1 MFAGAIA
8 AAVWAAAE
16 PALGRVFGTNYSDV
30 RVLGGLTGLGPA
42 GGLVLHVG
50 NGALF
55 GAVFERVGGRGI
67 LRGVLAAE
75 LENLMLWPAMA
86 VVDRIHPER
95 RSGRWPPLFGNR
107 RVFAYEAT
115 THALFGAVLG
125 FGLRQE
131 PA

>member
-1 MFAGAIA
+1 MLAGAFA

-16 PALGRVFGTNYSDV
+16 PALGRVFGTPYSDV
-30 RVLGGLTGLGPA
+30 RLLGGLTGAGPA
-42 GGLVLHVG
+42 GGLALHVG

-55 GAVFERVGGRGI
+55 GAVFERVGGRGV

-75 LENLMLWPAMA
+75 VENLVLWPAMA

-107 RVFAYEAT
+107 RVFAYEAA

-131 PA
+131 PG